1 MCPITRLDIRKLPT
15 GPGQW
20 FADVFSHT
28 QAPKMPLVLQAT
40 AGDPTLPLA
49 AEDQMSLEDWMM
61 SLPPCMGGK
70 RPRSPV
76 EKLADLQGQ
85 ADAEDED
92 NWRNSKRYLSE
103 VIANGF
109 SRLNFGMQQQQLS
122 PQVLSLTSPRATGGS
137 GGCYVQLPGGMLSP
151 RDGGEWDMEM
161 DSPPGCPGSGSSAGQ
176 AAAAAAGQRTSR
188 SPSGKGNRPIIVTEA
203 LAGQQA
209 SPTGSPGGGASG
221 HSPVQYPF
229 GSYLPSQLGQHGPW
243 VAQQHNTLQQAQQ
256 QQPMRQQVLQPPA
269 QHQQDQQPTSLEL
282 TAERLQQ
289 LRAKALAST
298 SRLTELEPEDL
309 ASLQLSITASQA
321 RRGSADHTPSHLHS
335 ARAAAE
341 ARRHSSHI

>member
-1 MCPITRLDIRKLPT
+1 MECSSSSLCDSDSEAHQQRGRAAAVASD
-15 GPGQW
+15 
-20 FADVFSHT
+20 AD
-28 QAPKMPLVLQAT
+28 LAT
-40 AGDPTLPLA
+40 SALLCTEVLPLSN
-49 AEDQMSLEDWMM
+49 AEM
-61 SLPPCMGGK
+61 
-70 RPRSPV
+70 
-76 EKLADLQGQ
+76 
-85 ADAEDED
+85 
-92 NWRNSKRYLSE
+92 LS
-103 VIANGF
+103 GHH
-109 SRLNFGMQQQQLS
+109 QQQQ
-122 PQVLSLTSPRATGGS
+122 QRQNVAWPRHHLAAPKQQQQQG
-137 GGCYVQLPGGMLSP
+137 YLA
-151 RDGGEWDMEM
+151 
-161 DSPPGCPGSGSSAGQ
+161 GCP
-176 AAAAAAGQRTSR
+176 
-188 SPSGKGNRPIIVTEA
+188 P
-203 LAGQQA
+203 L
-209 SPTGSPGGGASG
+209 
-221 HSPVQYPF
+221 PF
-229 GSYLPSQLGQHGPW
+229 GPQLPSQLGQHGPW